1 MYIAYSKTNDNLE
14 GHKSLP
20 TKYSNFTKSVENK
33 FTAKKLYR
41 LMAVVLVLSLIF
53 SFGAFVQVYA
63 GNGDSVKIDN
73 HAVVQPLSATAIHA
87 PIKVVVNRGD
97 TLWEIASEHISQSRN
112 IRSYIAQIKQLNGL
126 SSSVLQEG
134 DVLILPE

>member
-1 MYIAYSKTNDNLE
+1 
-14 GHKSLP
+14 
-20 TKYSNFTKSVENK
+20 
-33 FTAKKLYR
+33 
-41 LMAVVLVLSLIF
+41 
-53 SFGAFVQVYA
+53 
-63 GNGDSVKIDN
+63 
-73 HAVVQPLSATAIHA
+73 
-87 PIKVVVNRGD
+87 VNRGD